1 MSVDALEFLV
11 VVLAGL
17 LVIDVAWEVFKI
29 QTENKRR
36 KDQERWERR
45 R

>member
-1 MSVDALEFLV
+1 MSADAMEFLV

-17 LVIDVAWEVFKI
+17 LIIDVAWEVFKI

-36 KDQERWERR
+36 KDQERWEKKR
-45 R
+45 

>member
-17 LVIDVAWEVFKI
+17 LIIDVTWEVFKI
-29 QTENKRR
+29 RMKNKER
-36 KDQERWERR
+36 KDQERWEKRR
-45 R
+45 

>member
-17 LVIDVAWEVFKI
+17 LIIDVTWEVFKI
-29 QTENKRR
+29 RMKIKER
-36 KDQERWERR
+36 KDQERWEKRR
-45 R
+45 

>member
-1 MSVDALEFLV
+1 MSADAMEFLV
-11 VVLAGL
+11 VVLAGVL
-17 LVIDVAWEVFKI
+17 IIDVTWEVFKI
-29 QTENKRR
+29 RMENKRR

>member
-1 MSVDALEFLV
+1 MSIEAMEFLV

-29 QTENKRR
+29 RIENQKR
-36 KDQERWERR
+36 KDQERWEKRR
-45 R
+45 